1 MDDDEA
7 PPELVNVT
15 AFPDQHETTPGE
27 KKREMREEDSNIIS
41 RVPITLVTGKKYH
54 V

>member
-1 MDDDEA
+1 MDDDDA

-15 AFPDQHETTPGE
+15 AFPDQHETIPGE
-27 KKREMREEDSNIIS
+27 KKREMREEDNNITS